1 MPLRLEVEW
10 QAFPKEVLMPKAI
23 RQSVTIKATPQA
35 VYEALMDSRKHARFT
50 GGTASISRKVGGKFS
65 VFDGYAEGINLKLVS
80 GKKIVQTWR
89 ANDWPKNQYSKATF
103 ALTKVKSGTR
113 LTFTQ
118 TGVPDQQYTA
128 VKQGWIDFYWTP
140 LKQMSERSSR

>member
-1 MPLRLEVEW
+1 
-10 QAFPKEVLMPKAI
+10 MPKTI

-50 GGTASISRKVGGKFS
+50 GGGASISRKVSGKFS
-65 VFDGYAEGINLKLVS
+65 VFDGYAEGVNLELVS

-89 ANDWPKNQYSKATF
+89 ASDWAKDYYSKATF
-103 ALTKVKSGTR
+103 ALTKVKGGTR

-118 TGVPDQQYTA
+118 TGVPDDQYAA
-128 VKQGWIDFYWTP
+128 VKNGWIDFYWRPIKQLLEKTP
-140 LKQMSERSSR
+140 RIG